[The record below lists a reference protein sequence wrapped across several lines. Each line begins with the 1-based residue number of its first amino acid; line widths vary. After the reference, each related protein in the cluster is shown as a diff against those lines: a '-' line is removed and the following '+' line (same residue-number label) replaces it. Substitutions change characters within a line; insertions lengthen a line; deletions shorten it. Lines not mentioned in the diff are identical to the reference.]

1 MKLVA
6 ATRHRHRPGQRQ
18 RGAFKGLFVEVG
30 AHFVVVAG
38 GCGVNVCKTEVV
50 VVIAP
55 LLVPLSVAL
64 SMPVYHWDVT

>member
-1 MKLVA
+1 MLKLLA
-6 ATRHRHRPGQRQ
+6 ATRHRHRHRPGQRQ

-38 GCGVNVCKTEVV
+38 GCGVNVCKAEVV

-55 LLVPLSVAL
+55 LPVPLFV
-64 SMPVYHWDVT
+64 PVYHWDVA